1 MKGSKR
7 KRSSAPKDASA
18 ATAVVAE
25 VVVQR
30 EMSAEIAVE
39 LPEAPP
45 AVVVESQ
52 TLVATAPDA
61 PSAATFTLLANC
73 NVRDASELRASLLTL
88 IDTDTVVNV
97 DASQLE
103 RIDTAALQ
111 VLAVF
116 VRDRRAQKREVKWT
130 NVNEVLSEAAHTLGL
145 FAVLEMVEPHLEATQ

>member
-18 ATAVVAE
+18 ETAVAAE
-25 VVVQR
+25 VVVQP
-30 EMSAEIAVE
+30 EVSADIAFEV
-39 LPEAPP
+39 PETPP

-52 TLVATAPDA
+52 ATVVPDA

-73 NVRDASELRASLLTL
+73 SVRDASELRASLLQL
-88 IDTDTVVNV
+88 IDADTAVNV
-97 DASQLE
+97 DTSQLE

-111 VLAVF
+111 VLAAF

-130 NVNEVLSEAAHTLGL
+130 HVNEVLSEAAHTLGL
-145 FAVLEMVEPHLEATQ
+145 SAVLEMVEPHLEAVQ